1 MNCKTCSH
9 PQLHTIDLAL
19 LNKSRTLES
28 LSHMFGLSV
37 SSLFRHK
44 KHLVE
49 KMQQARQRLRDSQA
63 QGCLLKLNAILDHV
77 QRAVETAAT
86 DGKIDS
92 LFRGAHV
99 GSRIIHHIN
108 KMAVPLELDTVYRLI
123 SSPQWVA
130 QDSLFPTDPQLIA
143 DIHQAVLDEALLP
156 CPEPEPERLDAQDED
171 NDEYAR
177 VAENDDDDDVCD
189 AAYDD
194 DEYDDAAEDWD
205 AEAEAD
211 APDLADEY
219 DADEKDSEPIRP
231 AANCQSED
239 VPKLDTRFRQLLA
252 RLDLAVD
259 SNRKIIPQFQREKS
273 AKLPK
278 NLFLSENYKEQYH
291 TASLSKKILAQNLLL
306 PPFPSQRMGNLTQN
320 PELET
325 AITLSPIL
333 PCVTSIHFETRN
345 PKRPFSLIPPPFSL
359 IFPSFPLIFHS
370 FYLPPCP
377 GAVIPSGHGHEPRLR
392 RFPGPHL

>member
-1 MNCKTCSH
+1 MNCKTCAH

-19 LNKSRTLES
+19 LNRTRTLES

-44 KHLVE
+44 KHLVK

-63 QGCLLKLNAILDHV
+63 QGCLLKLNTILDQV

-143 DIHQAVLDEALLP
+143 DIHQAVLDEALVP
-156 CPEPEPERLDAQDED
+156 CPEPDPRRPAAQEAHDD
-171 NDEYAR
+171 DFGDD
-177 VAENDDDDDVCD
+177 AENRADDDDACD
-189 AAYDD
+189 AACDD
-194 DEYDDAAEDWD
+194 DEYDDAETDDWD
-205 AEAEAD
+205 PDTD
-211 APDLADEY
+211 APDWEDQY
-219 DADEKDSEPIRP
+219 DADDRDSKPIIP
-231 AANCQSED
+231 AAACPPED
-239 VPKLDTRFRQLLA
+239 LPELATKFQQLLA
-252 RLDLAVD
+252 RLDLTVD
-259 SNRKIIPQFQREKS
+259 SNRKIIPKFQREKS

-278 NLFLSENYKEQYH
+278 NLFLPEIYNEQYQ
-291 TASLSKKILAQNLLL
+291 TASLCKKILAKNLLL
-306 PPFPSQRMGNLTQN
+306 PPDSHLPAVNSLPN
-320 PELET
+320 PELENLLNHLLYP
-325 AITLSPIL
+325 ALPSFSLTLATPLFPSP
-333 PCVTSIHFETRN
+333 SSY
-345 PKRPFSLIPPPFSL
+345 PFSLISLPF
-359 IFPSFPLIFHS
+359 P
-370 FYLPPCP
+370 
-377 GAVIPSGHGHEPRLR
+377 
-392 RFPGPHL
+392 

>member
-63 QGCLLKLNAILDHV
+63 QGCLLKLNTILDHV

-156 CPEPEPERLDAQDED
+156 CPEPEPDRLDTQDED
-171 NDEYAR
+171 NDEYEG
-177 VAENDDDDDVCD
+177 VAENDDDD
-189 AAYDD
+189 
-194 DEYDDAAEDWD
+194 EYDDEDEDWD
-205 AEAEAD
+205 AEAAAD
-211 APDLADEY
+211 APHWDDEY
-219 DADEKDSEPIRP
+219 DADGKDSEPIRP
-231 AANCQSED
+231 AANRQSED

-252 RLDLAVD
+252 RLDLTVD

-278 NLFLSENYKEQYH
+278 NLFLSEIYNEQYH
-291 TASLSKKILAQNLLL
+291 TASLCKKILAKNLLL
-306 PPFPSQRMGNLTQN
+306 PPFPSQRMSNLTQN

-333 PCVTSIHFETRN
+333 PYVTSIHLETRN
-345 PKRPFSLIPPPFSL
+345 PKLPFSLIPLPFSL
-359 IFPSFPLIFHS
+359 IFPSFPLIFKTGS
-370 FYLPPCP
+370 NCCNGFYPPGTKGLAAIGKPFQAAARWAKSC
-377 GAVIPSGHGHEPRLR
+377 
-392 RFPGPHL
+392 